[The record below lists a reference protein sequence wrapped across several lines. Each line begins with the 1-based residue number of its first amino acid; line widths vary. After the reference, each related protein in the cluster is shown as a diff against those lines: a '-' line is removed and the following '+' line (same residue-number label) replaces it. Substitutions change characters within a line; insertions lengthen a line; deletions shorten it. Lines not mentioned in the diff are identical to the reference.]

1 MKKFEKILDA
11 AMRFLMALFM
21 LALLLGGTWQ
31 IITKL
36 AGHPSTV
43 TDEFLRFVLIWASL
57 IGSAYCFYRDEHL
70 SLDLVKD
77 RVHGPAAVV
86 LTIFI
91 EAMILFFVGYVFVY
105 GGWKLTVNA
114 TNSSA
119 VTRIPFKFLYS
130 IVPLSGIFIVV
141 ARILKYVQLFTD
153 KKGEGK

>member
-21 LALLLGGTWQ
+21 LALLLGGTWR
-31 IITKL
+31 IVTKL

-43 TDEFLRFVLIWASL
+43 TDEFLRYVLIWASL